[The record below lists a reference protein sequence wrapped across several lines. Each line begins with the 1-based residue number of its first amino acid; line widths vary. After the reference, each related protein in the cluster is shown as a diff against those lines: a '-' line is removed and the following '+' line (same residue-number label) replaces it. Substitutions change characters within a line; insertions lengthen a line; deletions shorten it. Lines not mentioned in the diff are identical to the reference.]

1 LRREPRSLQSPKIA
15 SFQTT
20 PLSEAEPAMRE
31 TLSDEDY
38 IEAGRSAVVLLK
50 ALIDLIPLR
59 SDAPKIRDE
68 IARLE
73 KIFWQE
79 AEG

>member
-1 LRREPRSLQSPKIA
+1 MREP
-15 SFQTT
+15 
-20 PLSEAEPAMRE
+20 
-31 TLSDEDY
+31 LSDEHY

-79 AEG
+79 AGG